1 MPSGT
6 GSMGTGSDVRIY
18 SPRSESSTMF
28 RNNDGDDSYNP
39 SDPRFVDAE
48 VERKQKQK
56 EAEDKKRGQLKHI
69 KVKVGNKKTGQTGFS
84 PQSPG
89 IDDSEKIDADR
100 EIHAQTGPA
109 GNQGYLTSLATQAKG
124 PGTTR
129 GEMVAMGEPMKVGVL
144 LLKKDNHPPGFV
156 RVEHPKKKKKSKKQ
170 KKVDIEHRRKWRPST
185 GAFKKPPG
193 GMSGGVGSTIRRYK
207 ARMRGIKSGKKT
219 GLMEAPLA
227 VEMSHRGVKTKQPM
241 SKEPRR
247 YRQYLGAQE
256 ARQRLGNVRT
266 VASAPPR
273 FGTRS
278 YTAGPTGAG
287 TLQALLPG
295 VSQIANPVG
304 VRKPGV
310 GIGNLRPRLAPHRA
324 PPMVPSPGLSKPAL
338 VKPSAPSMPPAV
350 GSQMPTPSVGNMP
363 QMRQDPMTTPLPSS
377 TVQMSEDRVEGSDIL
392 KRSPFGYSEMTEL
405 RQLIH
410 AAKRA
415 LRRKERQRKG
425 KGDKDTSGGGS
436 NLPKHPAN
444 GPKQTNRNEG
454 ATEDAKTDPRTFG
467 LDPISHITG
476 KGGRTP

>member
-6 GSMGTGSDVRIY
+6 GGMGTGTDVRIY

-48 VERKQKQK
+48 IERKQRKK
-56 EAEDKKRGQLKHI
+56 EAEEKRRGKLKHI
-69 KVKVGNKKTGQTGFS
+69 KIKVGNKMTGETGYNPKS
-84 PQSPG
+84 EG

-109 GNQGYLTSLATQAKG
+109 GSRGYLTSLAAQAKG
-124 PGTTR
+124 PGATR

-144 LLKKDNHPPGFV
+144 LLKRERHAPGFV
-156 RVEHPKKKKKSKKQ
+156 RVEHRGKKKPKGKKA
-170 KKVDIEHRRKWRPST
+170 KKVDIEHRKKWRPST

-193 GMSGGVGSTIRRYK
+193 GMSGGIGSTIRRFK

-227 VEMSHRGVKTKQPM
+227 VEMSHRGIKTKQPM

-247 YRQYLGAQE
+247 YRQYLGQQE

-273 FGTRS
+273 FGARS

-295 VSQIANPVG
+295 VSQVANPVG
-304 VRKPGV
+304 VQKPGV
-310 GIGNLRPRLAPHRA
+310 GIGNLKPRLIPHRS
-324 PPMVPSPGLSKPAL
+324 PPIVPSPGLTRPSL
-338 VKPSAPSMPPAV
+338 VKPSAPSMPSM
-350 GSQMPTPSVGNMP
+350 GSQMTPPSVGVTP
-363 QMRQDPMTTPLPSS
+363 QMRQNPMSTPLPSS
-377 TVQMSEDRVEGSDIL
+377 NVQMSEDKIEGSDIL
-392 KRSPFGYSEMTEL
+392 KRSPFNYSEMTEL
-405 RQLIH
+405 RQLLH

-415 LRRKERQRKG
+415 LKRKERQRKG
-425 KGDKDTSGGGS
+425 KGDKDAGGAGS

-454 ATEDAKTDPRTFG
+454 ATHDAKNDPRTFG
-467 LDPISHITG
+467 LDPISYISG